1 MGRFGIGN
9 KVERMEDNR
18 FLRGE
23 GTFLDD
29 MPAKGQL
36 HAGMLRSPHAH
47 ARIKSI
53 DTNAAQAAPGVVA
66 IFTGADL
73 DADGVADL
81 PTMAGEWVELS
92 KTDGTPAFVPP
103 RPLLAKGMARFSGEA
118 VAMVVAESRE
128 AMASALELIEVDY
141 DPLAP
146 VVDPNLAQ
154 SSGAPQIWNEV
165 AQNTSFD
172 FALGDKEKTAKA
184 FDAAAHVV
192 SMDIG
197 CNRVVPSALECR
209 GAIGAFADGAYDLHI
224 DSQNLYDTRAQVAE
238 CLGVEAEKV
247 RVRSGDVGG
256 GFGAKF
262 IAYPE
267 HILVLWAAKKL
278 GRPVR
283 WMSARTEA
291 FLCDIHA
298 RDLQTSA
305 ELALDDQ
312 GRFLGLRTESVANLG
327 AYASSHGPV
336 CPTVLFGSMLAGA
349 YTTPT
354 LHARVSGV
362 FTNTPP
368 LDAYRGC
375 GQPEAMNLLERM
387 VDAAA
392 RELGVEPEEIRR
404 RNFVG
409 AEQMPFTGATE
420 LEYDSGSFEAG
431 MDAGLAS
438 ADWVGFEK
446 RRAASE
452 QAGRLRGIGLATYVE
467 MAAASPR
474 EVADVVFEENGNV
487 TLHIGTKSSGQGHE
501 TTFAQVLNEELD
513 IPFERISVIEGDTAR
528 LPHGGGSGGS
538 RSAQMG
544 STAIHIAADKI
555 RQKARQIAGHV
566 LEVADADIEID
577 EGSYRVVGTD
587 RSIELLE
594 IAALARDSAN
604 LPDGMEPGLDERGDA
619 DLPTPTYPNG
629 CHVCEVEVDPDTGH
643 VAIDRYVTVGDFG
656 RILNPMLLEGQ
667 VQGGVAQGIGQALL
681 EQTSFDGD
689 GQLLSGSFMDYC
701 MPRADDL
708 PAFESEFREVPC
720 TTNPLGVKGA
730 GESGAIAALPAVMNA
745 LVNALSPLGVTN
757 IEMPATPERV
767 WRTINEARAS

>member
-23 GTFLDD
+23 GKFLDD
-29 MPAKGQL
+29 LPATGQL

-47 ARIKSI
+47 ARISAI
-53 DTNAAQAAPGVVA
+53 DTAAAQAAAGVIAV
-66 IFTGADL
+66 FTGADL
-73 DADGVADL
+73 DADGIADL

-92 KTDGTPAFVPP
+92 KADGTPAFLPP
-103 RPLLAKGMARFSGEA
+103 RPLLAKGMARFAGEA
-118 VAMVVAESRE
+118 VAMVVAETRD
-128 AMASALELIEVDY
+128 AMASALELIEVEY
-141 DPLAP
+141 EPLLP
-146 VVDPNLAQ
+146 IVDPSRAR
-154 SSGAPQIWNEV
+154 GGDAPQIWDEGKG
-165 AQNTSFD
+165 NTSFV
-172 FALGDKEKTAKA
+172 FAMGEEEKTAKA
-184 FDAAAHVV
+184 FDVAAHVV
-192 SMDIG
+192 PMEIG

-209 GAIGAFADGAYDLHI
+209 GAIGTYADGAYDLYI

-247 RVRSGDVGG
+247 RVRSDDVGG

-267 HILVLWAAKKL
+267 HILVVWAAKKL
-278 GRPVR
+278 GKPVR
-283 WMSARTEA
+283 WTSARSEA

-298 RDLQTSA
+298 RDLQTKG

-312 GRFLGLRTESVANLG
+312 GRFTALRVDSVANLG

-336 CPTVLFGSMLAGA
+336 CPTVLFGALLAGA
-349 YTTPT
+349 YTTPMVF
-354 LHARVSGV
+354 ARVSGV

-387 VDAAA
+387 VEAAA
-392 RELGVEPEEIRR
+392 RKLGVSSEEIRR
-404 RNFVG
+404 RNFVA
-409 AEQMPFTGATE
+409 AERMPFTGATA

-431 MDAGLAS
+431 MDAGLAT
-438 ADWVGFEK
+438 ADWAGFEE
-446 RRAASE
+446 RRKASS

-474 EVADVVFEENGNV
+474 EVADVVFEESGNV

-513 IPFERISVIEGDTAR
+513 IPFDRITVVEGDTAR

-555 RQKARQIAGHV
+555 RQKATQIASHV
-566 LEVADADIEID
+566 LEVAEADIEID

-587 RSIELLE
+587 RAIELLE
-594 IAALARDSAN
+594 IAELARDAAN
-604 LPDGMEPGLDERGDA
+604 LPNGMEPGLDERGDA
-619 DLPTPTYPNG
+619 DLPTPTFPNG
-629 CHVCEVEVDPDTGH
+629 CHVCEVEVDPDTGR
-643 VAIDRYVTVGDFG
+643 VTVERYVTVGDFG

-681 EQTSFDGD
+681 EQTVFDDD

-708 PAFESEFREVPC
+708 PAFECEFRVVPC

-745 LVNALSPLGVTN
+745 LVDALSPLGVTH

-767 WRTINEARAS
+767 WRAINEARAT